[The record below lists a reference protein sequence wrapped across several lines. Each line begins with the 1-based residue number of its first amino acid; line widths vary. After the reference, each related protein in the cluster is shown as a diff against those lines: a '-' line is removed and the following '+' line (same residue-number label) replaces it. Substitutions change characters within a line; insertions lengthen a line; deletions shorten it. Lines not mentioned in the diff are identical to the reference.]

1 MHCKILFILCALA
14 ATSCGR
20 SNSATDGDT
29 AAASQ
34 PDQNA
39 TAAAENALAAAES
52 DMVAQTLRNA
62 EAAASS
68 QQAHVDQIDSEMS
81 ALAGHQGEDPAR
93 MDALIKSCQDQLG
106 VQMEGAGAYAITK
119 CVNRRWS
126 EVGDL
131 TDAARSAGY
140 DEPTSRRLGE
150 QAAAICNG
158 DPDCL
163 R

>member
-1 MHCKILFILCALA
+1 MHRKFVFILCALA
-14 ATSCGR
+14 ATSCDAG
-20 SNSATDGDT
+20 NSATESNT
-29 AAASQ
+29 ADRQ
-34 PDQNA
+34 TMQNA
-39 TAAAENALAAAES
+39 MEASEAE
-52 DMVAQTLRNA
+52 MVAQTLRNA
-62 EAAASS
+62 EAATSS

-81 ALAGHQGEDPAR
+81 ALGGHQAEDPAR
-93 MDALIKSCQDQLG
+93 MHALIKSCQAQLG
-106 VQMEGAGAYAITK
+106 VQMEGAVAYAITK

-126 EVGDL
+126 EVGGL

-140 DEPTSRRLGE
+140 DEATSRRLGE

>member
-1 MHCKILFILCALA
+1 MRRQLAAILCALA
-14 ATSCGR
+14 ATSCSE
-20 SNSATDGDT
+20 SNSTADSD
-29 AAASQ
+29 AAAAQ
-34 PDQNA
+34 AVQNA
-39 TAAAENALAAAES
+39 MEASEA
-52 DMVAQTLRNA
+52 DIVAQTLRNA

-81 ALAGHQGEDPAR
+81 ALAGHQAEDPAR
-93 MDALIKSCQDQLG
+93 MDALIKSCQAQLG

-126 EVGDL
+126 EVVDL

-140 DEPTSRRLGE
+140 DDATSRRLGE
-150 QAAAICNG
+150 QAAALCNG